1 MTSLETS
8 KEAYGDMFAEYS
20 QIIYETIRD
29 TKKEVAFLSW
39 AFTNLAQVE
48 VKRALDVACGTGRH
62 AIPLTKLGYDVIGID
77 FSDAMLCRFKG
88 RCEEVGMNPKLV
100 RSDMRYLPFVEK
112 FDAIY
117 CMFSSFNH
125 LLTNEELL
133 LALRAFCG
141 SLRMGGIAIL
151 DLINP
156 LKFLR
161 IGFQETEV
169 QKYQRGGI
177 TVERT
182 LKNSIDEINAL
193 WHQDEYVIIDDG
205 DSKISHRELHLP
217 VRLLTYPEVSYL
229 AREAGFAESKCFG
242 DFERREKA
250 ETQAAR
256 LIVVATKAR
265 REGLQL

>member
-8 KEAYGDMFAEYS
+8 KETYGDMFAEYS

-29 TKKEVAFLSW
+29 TKKEVAFLDW

-62 AIPLTKLGYDVIGID
+62 AIPLTELGYDVIGID
-77 FSDAMLCRFKG
+77 LSLAMLCRFKG
-88 RCEEVGMNPKLV
+88 RCEEVEMNPKLV

-141 SLRMGGIAIL
+141 ALRMGGIAIL

-161 IGFQETEV
+161 MGFQETEV
-169 QKYQRGGI
+169 QKHQRCGI

-182 LKNSIDEINAL
+182 LKNSIDEINAV
-193 WHQDEYVIIDDG
+193 WNQQEYVIIDDG
-205 DSKISHRELHLP
+205 NSKISHHELHP
-217 VRLLTYPEVSYL
+217 IRLLTYPEVSYL
-229 AREAGFAESKCFG
+229 ARETGFAESKCFG
-242 DFERREKA
+242 DFEKREEA

-265 REGLQL
+265 RGGLHL

>member
-8 KEAYGDMFAEYS
+8 KKAYGDMFAEYS
-20 QIIYETIRD
+20 QIIYEKIRN
-29 TKKEVAFLSW
+29 TQKEVAFLDW
-39 AFTNLAQVE
+39 AFTSLAQVE
-48 VKRALDVACGTGRH
+48 VKRVLDVACGTGRH

-77 FSDAMLCRFKG
+77 FSNAMLCRFKEQS
-88 RCEEVGMNPKLV
+88 EEVGLNPKLV
-100 RSDMRYLPFVEK
+100 GGDMRYLPFVER
-112 FDAIY
+112 FDALY

-125 LLTNEELL
+125 ILTNEELL
-133 LALRAFCG
+133 LALEAFHG
-141 SLRMGGIAIL
+141 GLRTGGIAIL

-169 QKYQRGGI
+169 QEYENGGI

-205 DSKISHRELHLP
+205 DSRINHRELHLP
-217 VRLLTYPEVSYL
+217 VRLLTYPEVRYL
-229 AREAGFAESKCFG
+229 ANEAGFAESKCFG
-242 DFERREKA
+242 DFEKREEAK
-250 ETQAAR
+250 TQAAR
-256 LIVVATKAR
+256 LIVVTIKH
-265 REGLQL
+265 